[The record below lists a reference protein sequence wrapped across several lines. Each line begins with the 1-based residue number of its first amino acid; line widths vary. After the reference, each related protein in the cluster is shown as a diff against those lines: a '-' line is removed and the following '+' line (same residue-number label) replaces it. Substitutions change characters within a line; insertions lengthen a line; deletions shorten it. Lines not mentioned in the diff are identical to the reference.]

1 MVVVALLS
9 GLLSAVFAMAL
20 ATFAANKVEGMAVI
34 KGLATLML
42 GPLAAYFIHSDW
54 QILFG
59 LLPTYWP
66 AKAFWVAS
74 EGEAFW
80 PYTLAGAVY
89 ILVLLV
95 VFWSRFRKK
104 VF

>member
-1 MVVVALLS
+1 VRFLKRSGILEKDALKEKS
-9 GLLSAVFAMAL
+9 SSPCE
-20 ATFAANKVEGMAVI
+20 ANPKEDKVEGMAVT

-66 AKAFWVAS
+66 AKAFWVAG
-74 EGEAFW
+74 EGGNN
-80 PYTLAGAVY
+80 PG
-89 ILVLLV
+89 
-95 VFWSRFRKK
+95 
-104 VF
+104 